1 MKILFIGL
9 LYNPT
14 EEAALLTHSKVGISV
29 ASNLFQW
36 NLIRGINYKNPKNI
50 EVLGSIPFGNFPSL
64 SNKLFCKKTRY
75 NYCGISTKEIGFLNF
90 YLIKHKQRQS
100 AVLKYIK
107 RWTFKNKEDDLF
119 VIFYDLYLPFLNNLK
134 RIRRLSYNIKTG
146 LIVPDLAGKYRNDMG
161 NNKFKQFI
169 LNQKSSGILTKS
181 RNADFFILL
190 TEQMKDV
197 LQFGQKPYM
206 IIDGIVNDFEVKD
219 VLEPHISEKR
229 VFMYAGALM
238 KQYNISML
246 LSAINKLYD
255 YENFEFW
262 FCGKGDAEEEI
273 KKAAQKN
280 KRIKYLGFLS
290 KSEVQRIEKDVTFY
304 INPRTNDGLYTKYS
318 FPSKNLEY
326 LLAGRPV
333 IAYKLDGISKEYDEV
348 FYYIESKN
356 ENSLIEKLKNMLD
369 MSLDEIT
376 IASKKSHD
384 FVLAHNGAKRQAER
398 LINFLG
404 SL

>member
-9 LYNPT
+9 IYNPD
-14 EEAALLTHSKVGISV
+14 EEEKLLKHSKVGISV
-29 ASNLFQW
+29 ASNLYQW
-36 NLIRGINYKNPKNI
+36 NLVRGINYNIPNNI

-64 SNKLFCKKTRY
+64 SDKLFCNKTRY
-75 NYCGISTKEIGFLNF
+75 NYYGIPTTEIGFLNF
-90 YLIKHKQRQS
+90 YLIKHRKRQRE
-100 AVLKYIK
+100 VFKYIK
-107 RWTFKNKEDDLF
+107 NWAYKNKEDDLF
-119 VIFYDLYLPFLNNLK
+119 VIFYDLYMPFLNNLK
-134 RIRRLSYNIKTG
+134 RIKRLPFNIRTG

-161 NNKFKQFI
+161 NNKVKQFI
-169 LNQKSSGILTKS
+169 LNLKSGDVLIKS

-190 TEQMKDV
+190 TEQMKEV
-197 LQFGQKPYM
+197 LQFGQKPY
-206 IIDGIVNDFEVKD
+206 IVLDGIVNDFEAKD
-219 VLEPHISEKR
+219 VLEHHISEKK

-246 LSAINKLYD
+246 LFAINKLYD

-273 KKAAQKN
+273 KKAAQKD
-280 KRIKYLGFLS
+280 KRIKYLGFLT
-290 KSEVQRIEKDVTFY
+290 KNEVQRIEKDVTFY

-384 FVLAHNGAKRQAER
+384 FVLLHNGAKRQAER